1 MHFNPKEDVNPKRKR
16 LEQLF
21 FAHLDAVELWKQHP
35 DIILMDCTYKTNRFR
50 MPLLNICVVAGNK
63 KTIQVAL
70 CFLSGEKEVSYE
82 WAMKC
87 LRELMEKSGTSH
99 PTCIVTDW
107 EKALMNALDHIFP
120 SSAHLLC
127 TWHVNMNILANCWK
141 HFPKDQ
147 PGSTARAPNVVDPK
161 WEAFL
166 KD

>member
-1 MHFNPKEDVNPKRKR
+1 
-16 LEQLF
+16 
-21 FAHLDAVELWKQHP
+21 
-35 DIILMDCTYKTNRFR
+35 
-50 MPLLNICVVAGNK
+50 
-63 KTIQVAL
+63 
-70 CFLSGEKEVSYE
+70 
-82 WAMKC
+82 
-87 LRELMEKSGTSH
+87 MEKSGTSR

-107 EKALMNALDHIFP
+107 EKALMNALDHKFP